1 MKSRVLVTV
10 FILISV
16 AVGFAQIPKTMV
28 YQGKLTGTT
37 GIGLTGNY
45 DLDFAIY
52 NDEAAGILLWTE
64 SYTGVDVEK
73 GLFSVML
80 GENVPLDIPFDEQY
94 WLEIGIDGTLLPRM
108 KLASEAYAM
117 RAGIADSADAVTWEM
132 LTEYVKAMNDTCI
145 HPILANDSTAYLLFV
160 DDTMLIFRKRV
171 DPSCDATGI
180 LVDVWGHPTITI
192 AAAVYDTVGL
202 TLWAL
207 GDTVGV
213 FQLLSDSNGV
223 FILFNGD
230 TIAEYYYDSLLVS
243 LLGTDDFWRTLIDTL
258 EAYSDW
264 NTLNNIPPGFADNI
278 DNVGFQQLRADA
290 NPWLPDSATFVAG
303 ENVVITQTGD
313 SIEITA
319 PNDNDW
325 AIVGDDMYSVPTGN
339 VGIGTETPA
348 EKLDVDGNI
357 HASGII
363 TSGSSIAIDG
373 TIEPGT
379 ITESHGKISFV
390 NDTIVTKGW
399 LGAGTSSPERA
410 LHVNDIIRIQPRET
424 APLDPALGD
433 IYVGTNGKI
442 YFFNG
447 TQWYKLDM
455 SLGFHG
461 EMASTDTVWAYFT
474 EPWAEY
480 YTARKSPLFTEVREF
495 FNDVEIEFL
504 LSDGSTFPDVL
515 NHWHNPGRLSSSSFN
530 IAFSSYPREIDD
542 AAAQAQWQAA
552 IAGLTSCDL
561 KIYRTRGATET
572 LLFTAGSG
580 DLTALVSDFGDGVDF
595 ELIWS
600 GSFNLDLIEETDWLR
615 FEIEASE

>member
-1 MKSRVLVTV
+1 MKVRVLVAV
-10 FILISV
+10 VVLISV
-16 AVGFAQIPKTMV
+16 AIGFAQIPKTMV
-28 YQGKLTGTT
+28 YQGKLTGVT
-37 GIGLTGNY
+37 GIGLTGSY

-52 NDEAAGILLWTE
+52 NGETGGVLLWNE
-64 SYTGVDVEK
+64 SHAGVDVEK

-80 GENVPLDIPFDEQY
+80 GETVPLDIPFDEQY

-117 RAGIADSADAVTWEM
+117 RAGIADSADAVTWQKI
-132 LTEYVKAMNDTCI
+132 TEYLKAINDTCF
-145 HPILANDSTAYLLFV
+145 HPIFANDSTAYLVFV
-160 DDTMLIFRKRV
+160 DDTMLVFRKRI

-180 LVDVWGHPTITI
+180 LVDLWGHPSITI

-202 TLWAL
+202 TFWAL

-213 FQLLSDSNGV
+213 FQLLNNSNGV

-230 TIAEYYYDSLLVS
+230 TVAELFYDTLLVN
-243 LLGTDDFWRTLIDTL
+243 LIGTDDFWGTLIDTL
-258 EAYSDW
+258 EAYSGW
-264 NTLNNIPPGFADNI
+264 
-278 DNVGFQQLRADA
+278 
-290 NPWLPDSATFVAG
+290 
-303 ENVVITQTGD
+303 VV
-313 SIEITA
+313 
-319 PNDNDW
+319 
-325 AIVGDDMYSVPTGN
+325 VGDDMYSVPTGN
-339 VGIGTETPA
+339 VGIGTAAPA

-357 HASGII
+357 HASGVI
-363 TSGSSIAIDG
+363 TSGSSISIDG

-379 ITESHGKISFV
+379 ITESHGKISFA
-390 NDTIVTKGW
+390 NDTIVTKGCI
-399 LGAGTSSPERA
+399 GAGTSSPERA
-410 LHVNDIIRIQPRET
+410 LHVKDILRIQPRIA
-424 APLDPALGD
+424 APLDPAMGD
-433 IYVGTNGKI
+433 IYVGTNGKV

-461 EMASTDTVWAYFT
+461 EMASIDTVWVYFT
-474 EPWAEY
+474 EPWVEY

-530 IAFSSYPREIDD
+530 IAFSSNPREIDD
-542 AAAQAQWQAA
+542 AAAQADWIAA
-552 IAGLTSCDL
+552 IAGLTTCDL
-561 KIYRTRGATET
+561 KIYRIRGATET
-572 LLFTAGSG
+572 LLFTADIG